1 MKSEKRSQARPEHDP
16 QFANP
21 VEERLSGNAQQPA
34 EAQAGSMMATGQSS
48 AVLRGKAARRRYDW
62 SAYLFILPAFLILV
76 VFHIFPVFY
85 AIFISLNKGAINR
98 FTFVG
103 FANYIQALNNPDFWS
118 SLVNTFVYTLMTLP
132 FTMLLGLFFAYLLYQ
147 GVRGRGVYRTI
158 FFLPYVISTVGSSIV
173 WAWVFDPSGGLAD
186 KILGLPLRWLVEPS
200 GVFQVLSA
208 QFNWNLPD
216 WLQGP
221 SLALVAISIFSIW
234 QSMGYDIVIFLAGL
248 TNIPG
253 EIYEA
258 ARMDGA
264 NPLQLFRYITV
275 PLLAPTTFFVLVVS
289 VIGSLQ
295 SFNQIFAMNSA
306 AAQTLGGPLGT
317 TTTLTVNMFNQLY
330 TYANY
335 GMASTIAV
343 LLSLLILGL
352 TLLNFRFLGR
362 RAEPA

>member
-1 MKSEKRSQARPEHDP
+1 MHSSETTGKREVKTAKS
-16 QFANP
+16 
-21 VEERLSGNAQQPA
+21 
-34 EAQAGSMMATGQSS
+34 
-48 AVLRGKAARRRYDW
+48 RYDW
-62 SAYLFILPAFLILV
+62 SAYLFILPAFVILLA
-76 VFHIFPVFY
+76 FHIFPVFY

-103 FANYIQALNNPDFWS
+103 LNNYVTALNNPDFWN

-132 FTMLLGLFFAYLLYQ
+132 VSMALGLFFAYLLYQ
-147 GVRGRGVYRTI
+147 GVRGRSFYRTV

-173 WAWVFDPSGGLAD
+173 WAWIFDPSSGMANKLV
-186 KILGLPLRWLVEPS
+186 GLPLRWLVEPS
-200 GVFQVLSA
+200 GILQVLSA
-208 QFNWNLPD
+208 QFNWGLPE

-221 SLALVAISIFSIW
+221 SVALMAIAIFSIW
-234 QSMGYDIVIFLAGL
+234 QSTGYDIVIFLAGL

-264 NPLQLFRYITV
+264 NPFQLFRYITV

-306 AAQTLGGPLGT
+306 SAQQLGGPLGT
-317 TTTLTVNMFNQLY
+317 TTTLSVNMFNQLY
-330 TYANY
+330 SYSNY

-343 LLSLLILGL
+343 LLSLIILAMTLI
-352 TLLNFRFLGR
+352 NFRFLGR
-362 RAEPA
+362 RSEQA

>member
-1 MKSEKRSQARPEHDP
+1 MRSEKHSQADPE
-16 QFANP
+16 QNS
-21 VEERLSGNAQQPA
+21 R
-34 EAQAGSMMATGQSS
+34 EAQTTER
-48 AVLRGKAARRRYDW
+48 AVLRNQMGGAQTPAGMANTQIKEPALAGRRRRYDW
-62 SAYLFILPAFLILV
+62 SAYLFILPAFLLLAA
-76 VFHIFPVFY
+76 FHIFPVFY

-103 FANYIQALNNPDFWS
+103 LTNYTQALSSPDFWS
-118 SLVNTFVYTLMTLP
+118 SLVNTFVYALITLP
-132 FTMLLGLFFAYLLYQ
+132 FSMALGLFFAYLLYQ
-147 GVRGRGVYRTI
+147 GVRGRGFYRTV

-173 WAWVFDPSGGLAD
+173 WAWIFDPASGLAN

-200 GVFQVLSA
+200 GIFQVLSA

-216 WLQGP
+216 WIQGP
-221 SLALVAISIFSIW
+221 SVALVAIAIFSIW
-234 QSMGYDIVIFLAGL
+234 QSTGYDIVLFLAGL

-264 NPLQLFRYITV
+264 NPIQLFRYITF
-275 PLLAPTTFFVLVVS
+275 PLLAPTTFFVLVIS

-306 AAQTLGGPLGT
+306 SAQQLGGPLGT
-317 TTTLTVNMFNQLY
+317 TTTLTINMFNQLY
-330 TYANY
+330 SNSNY
-335 GMASTIAV
+335 GLASTIAV
-343 LLSLLILGL
+343 LLSLLILAL

-362 RAEPA
+362 RSEPV